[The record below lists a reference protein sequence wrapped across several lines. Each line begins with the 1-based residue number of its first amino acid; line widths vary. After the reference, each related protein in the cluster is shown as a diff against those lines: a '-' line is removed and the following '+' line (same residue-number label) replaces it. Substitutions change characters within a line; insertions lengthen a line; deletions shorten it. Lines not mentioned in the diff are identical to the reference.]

1 MKPYLLL
8 IILLSLSA
16 CESTPTYQEQLNMRS
31 LPQNMEQTKAEC
43 GWIRGEISRQNS
55 LINQYSGVPTSNQ
68 YGINLGA
75 IYAQQAPKNIASL
88 ETRASNINCRSAFS
102 SQPATTIKSNSIQ
115 QCITACKENT
125 SRTAEMC
132 FDSCNK

>member
-1 MKPYLLL
+1 MRLDQRGN
-8 IILLSLSA
+8 I
-16 CESTPTYQEQLNMRS
+16 TPEF
-31 LPQNMEQTKAEC
+31 
-43 GWIRGEISRQNS
+43 
-55 LINQYSGVPTSNQ
+55 INQYSGVPTSNQ

-75 IYAQQAPKNIASL
+75 IYAQQAPRNIASL
-88 ETRASNINCRSAFS
+88 ESRASNINCRAAFS
-102 SQPATTIKSNSIQ
+102 SQPTSTIIKDNSIQ